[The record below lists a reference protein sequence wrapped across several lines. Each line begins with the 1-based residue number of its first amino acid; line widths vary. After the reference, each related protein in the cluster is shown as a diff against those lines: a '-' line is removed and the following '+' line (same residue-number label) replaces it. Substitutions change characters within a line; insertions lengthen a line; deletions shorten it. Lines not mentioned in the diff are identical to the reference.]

1 MKKLHYIIAGAIS
14 LICIGAMALRWFK
27 PELIID
33 QTTVLLLAMAILPW
47 LTVFFKKLKIPG
59 VLEGETHERTQGTTE
74 KPLPPK
80 ESPATLPQL
89 KTTSPTLSNNAK
101 KILATLWKYQKQHF
115 KDDYSRRWTFKVFPH
130 AYQYSSYLS
139 GLSELIKLGLVV
151 VSPENEQC
159 MLTNEGINC
168 IVNNADIQNI
178 EDIYKF

>member
-1 MKKLHYIIAGAIS
+1 MKKAHYIIAGAIF
-14 LICIGAMALRWFK
+14 LICVGLIVLRWLR

-47 LTVFFKKLKIPG
+47 LTLFFRKLKIPG
-59 VLEGETHERTQGTTE
+59 ILEGEAYERTQGTTE

-80 ESPATLPQL
+80 EPTASVPQL
-89 KTTSPTLSNNAK
+89 KITSPALSNDAK

-115 KDDYSRRWTFKVFPH
+115 KEDYSRRWTFRVFPA

-159 MLTNEGINC
+159 MLTNEGINFV
-168 IVNNADIQNI
+168 INNTDIQNI

>member
-1 MKKLHYIIAGAIS
+1 MKKIHYIIAGAIS
-14 LICIGAMALRWFK
+14 LTCIGTIALRWFR

-74 KPLPPK
+74 RPLPPK
-80 ESPATLPQL
+80 ESPV
-89 KTTSPTLSNNAK
+89 TSLQSLSDDAK

-115 KDDYSRRWTFKVFPH
+115 KDEYSRRWTFRVFPN

-139 GLSELIKLGLVV
+139 GISELIKSGLVV

-159 MLTNEGINC
+159 MLTNEGISF
-168 IVNNADIQNI
+168 IVRNTDIQNT

>member
-1 MKKLHYIIAGAIS
+1 MKKINYVIAAAIF
-14 LICIGAMALRWFK
+14 LICSCLIVLRWLW

-47 LTVFFKKLKIPG
+47 LTLFFKKLKIPG
-59 VLEGETHERTQGTTE
+59 IIEGETYERTQGITE

-80 ESPATLPQL
+80 ESPVSVPQL
-89 KTTSPTLSNNAK
+89 KITSSTLSNDAK

-115 KDDYSRRWTFKVFPH
+115 KEDYSRRWTFRVFPV

-139 GLSELIKLGLVV
+139 GLSELIKSGLVV

-159 MLTNEGINC
+159 MLTNEGINFV
-168 IVNNADIQNI
+168 VNNTDIQSI